1 MQNEHPRTEMDCVN
15 HETDNSG
22 ELEYKELAKS
32 LVEAFGN
39 NHMTEARRLAA
50 EIILDMPPAG
60 SERSEQDDFLESR
73 LEGKDLDDE
82 HRDVVIGIVEDYRVI
97 RDAFA
102 NYASELKHTDSR
114 TASLLQLGDADPIPD
129 DVWAK
134 EIAIPPPKLDDLIG
148 TFSTKGKG
156 PQGVGLETAIST
168 KGKGPQGVGLETA
181 MIAGAITLA
190 RLATTP
196 YHNAE
201 AYKEAVFAK
210 NFLAPICSIIGAD
223 ALESALNDEVDAI
236 AGRNIGDNMSGTELS
251 RDIDSLMDE
260 ADRVVALHFGRK
272 NSSDSERF
280 DFAISN
286 VKGIISKLVGKAQLK
301 SPIGISSPHS
311 MFFQVGSVRTENGND
326 LKLRA
331 RGKGRGSYLRKLLK
345 NLGYYKSRA
354 EKNDEHQDVHPID
367 LYGLTM
373 IADNNEQL
381 AKEYAAAVVRA
392 LKSDKITPYPS
403 PGREKEVFIVKGS
416 KEFQDTIREAVLAE
430 IPDVDMGLFS
440 FKTKKG
446 GFTDAKI
453 TGLYETGDGRVGFA
467 PFEMQFSTPDARLTA
482 RIGGRA
488 AHFLFKLI
496 NTYGEEIADLD
507 DEYLAA
513 IKDIWSR
520 KQDYFNNRDES
531 STEVCLTDQS
541 RRRVEDF
548 WRRIARRRQH
558 TRNLG
563 GTALQ

>member
-97 RDAFA
+97 QDVFA
-102 NYASELKHTDSR
+102 SYADGLKDTDTEAAR
-114 TASLLQLGDADPIPD
+114 LLQLGDADRIPD
-129 DVWAK
+129 NVWAK
-134 EIAIPPPKLDDLIG
+134 EIPIPRPKLDDLIK
-148 TFSTKGKG
+148 TFSTKG
-156 PQGVGLETAIST
+156 EDS
-168 KGKGPQGVGLETA
+168 QGVGLETA

-190 RLATTP
+190 KLITTP
-196 YHNAE
+196 YHDAK

-210 NFLAPICSIIGAD
+210 NILAPICSIIGAD
-223 ALESALNDEVDAI
+223 ALESAQNDEVDAI

-260 ADRVVALHFGRK
+260 VDRVVALHFGRK
-272 NSSDSERF
+272 NSNDPERF
-280 DFAISN
+280 DFAIGN
-286 VKGIISKLVGKAQLK
+286 VKGITSELVGEAQLK

-373 IADNNEQL
+373 IADSNEQL

-496 NTYGEEIADLD
+496 NTYGDEIADLD
-507 DEYLAA
+507 DDCLNA
-513 IKDIWSR
+513 IEDIWSR

-548 WRRIARRRQH
+548 WRRIAKRRQH
-558 TRNLG
+558 ARDLG
-563 GTALQ
+563 GTALR

>member
-1 MQNEHPRTEMDCVN
+1 MQNEHPRTEIDCVN
-15 HETDNSG
+15 HETDNSA
-22 ELEYKELAKS
+22 ELEYKKLAKS

-39 NHMTEARRLAA
+39 NHMTEARRLAS

-60 SERSEQDDFLESR
+60 LECSEQDDFLESY

-82 HRDVVIGIVEDYRVI
+82 HRDAVVGIVEDYRVI

-102 NYASELKHTDSR
+102 NYASELRHTDSR

-148 TFSTKGKG
+148 TFSTKGEG
-156 PQGVGLETAIST
+156 SQGVGLETAIST

-260 ADRVVALHFGRK
+260 ADRVIALHFGRK
-272 NSSDSERF
+272 NSSNPERF

-311 MFFQVGSVRTENGND
+311 MFFQVGSVHTEAGND

-345 NLGYYKSRA
+345 NLGYYKTRA
-354 EKNDEHQDVHPID
+354 EKNDEHKDVHPID

-381 AKEYAAAVVRA
+381 AKEYAAAVVNA
-392 LKSDKITPYPS
+392 LKSDEIIPYPS
-403 PGREKEVFIVKGS
+403 PGREKEVFIIKGS

-430 IPDVDMGLFS
+430 IPDVDMELFS

>member
-1 MQNEHPRTEMDCVN
+1 MLMQNEHPRTEMDCVN

-97 RDAFA
+97 QDVFA
-102 NYASELKHTDSR
+102 SYADGLKDTDTEAAR
-114 TASLLQLGDADPIPD
+114 LLQLGDADRIPD
-129 DVWAK
+129 NVWAK
-134 EIAIPPPKLDDLIG
+134 EIPIPRPKLDDLIK
-148 TFSTKGKG
+148 TFSTKG
-156 PQGVGLETAIST
+156 EDS
-168 KGKGPQGVGLETA
+168 QGVGLETA

-190 RLATTP
+190 KLITTP
-196 YHNAE
+196 YHDAK

-210 NFLAPICSIIGAD
+210 NILAPICSIIGAD
-223 ALESALNDEVDAI
+223 ALESAQNDEVDAI

-260 ADRVVALHFGRK
+260 VDRVVALHFGRK
-272 NSSDSERF
+272 NSNDPERF

-286 VKGIISKLVGKAQLK
+286 VKGIISKLVGEAQLK

-311 MFFQVGSVRTENGND
+311 MFFQVGSVHTEAGND

-345 NLGYYKSRA
+345 NLGYYKTRA
-354 EKNDEHQDVHPID
+354 EKNDEHKDVHPID

-373 IADNNEQL
+373 IADSNEQL
-381 AKEYAAAVVRA
+381 AKEYAAAVVNA
-392 LKSDKITPYPS
+392 LKSDEIIPYPS
-403 PGREKEVFIVKGS
+403 PGREKEVFIIKGS

-430 IPDVDMGLFS
+430 IPDVDMELFS

-548 WRRIARRRQH
+548 WRRIAKRRQH

>member
-1 MQNEHPRTEMDCVN
+1 MQNEYPRTEIDCAN
-15 HETDNSG
+15 HETGNSA
-22 ELEYKELAKS
+22 ELEYKKLAKS

-39 NHMTEARRLAA
+39 NHMTEARRLAS

-60 SERSEQDDFLESR
+60 LECSEQDGFLESY
-73 LEGKDLDDE
+73 LEGEDLDDE
-82 HRDVVIGIVEDYRVI
+82 HRDAVVGIVEDYRVI

-148 TFSTKGKG
+148 TFSTKGEG
-156 PQGVGLETAIST
+156 SQGVGLETAIST

-260 ADRVVALHFGRK
+260 VDRVVALHFGRK
-272 NSSDSERF
+272 NSNDPERF
-280 DFAISN
+280 NFAISN
-286 VKGIISKLVGKAQLK
+286 VKGITSELVGEAQLK

-416 KEFQDTIREAVLAE
+416 KEFQDTIREAVLTE

-440 FKTKKG
+440 FKSKKG

-496 NTYGEEIADLD
+496 NTYGDEIADLD
-507 DEYLAA
+507 DDYLNA
-513 IKDIWSR
+513 IEDIWSR

-548 WRRIARRRQH
+548 WRRIAKRRQH
-558 TRNLG
+558 ARNLG

>member
-1 MQNEHPRTEMDCVN
+1 MLMQNEHPRTEMDCVN

-39 NHMTEARRLAA
+39 NHMTEARRLAV

-97 RDAFA
+97 QDVFA
-102 NYASELKHTDSR
+102 SYADGLKDTDTEAAR
-114 TASLLQLGDADPIPD
+114 LLQLGDADRIPD
-129 DVWAK
+129 NVWAK
-134 EIAIPPPKLDDLIG
+134 EIPIPRPKLDDLIK
-148 TFSTKGKG
+148 TFSTKG
-156 PQGVGLETAIST
+156 EDS
-168 KGKGPQGVGLETA
+168 QGVGLETA

-190 RLATTP
+190 KLITTP
-196 YHNAE
+196 YHDAK

-210 NFLAPICSIIGAD
+210 NILAPICSIIGAD
-223 ALESALNDEVDAI
+223 ALESAQNDEVDAI

-260 ADRVVALHFGRK
+260 VDRVVALHFGRK
-272 NSSDSERF
+272 NSNDPERF
-280 DFAISN
+280 DFAIGN
-286 VKGIISKLVGKAQLK
+286 VKGITSELVGEAQLK

-496 NTYGEEIADLD
+496 NTYGDEIADLD
-507 DEYLAA
+507 DDCLNA
-513 IKDIWSR
+513 IEDIWSR

-548 WRRIARRRQH
+548 WRRIAKRRQY

>member
-97 RDAFA
+97 QDVFA
-102 NYASELKHTDSR
+102 SYADGLKDTDTEAAR
-114 TASLLQLGDADPIPD
+114 LLQLGDADRIPD
-129 DVWAK
+129 NVWAK
-134 EIAIPPPKLDDLIG
+134 EIPIPRPKLDDLIK
-148 TFSTKGKG
+148 TFSTKG
-156 PQGVGLETAIST
+156 EDS
-168 KGKGPQGVGLETA
+168 QGVGLETA

-190 RLATTP
+190 KLITTP
-196 YHNAE
+196 YHDAK

-210 NFLAPICSIIGAD
+210 NILAPICSIIGAD
-223 ALESALNDEVDAI
+223 ALESAQNDEVDAI

-260 ADRVVALHFGRK
+260 VDRVVALHFGRK
-272 NSSDSERF
+272 NSNDPERF
-280 DFAISN
+280 DFAIGN
-286 VKGIISKLVGKAQLK
+286 VKGITSELVGEAQLK

-496 NTYGEEIADLD
+496 NTYGDEIADLD
-507 DEYLAA
+507 DDCLNA
-513 IKDIWSR
+513 IEDIWSR

-548 WRRIARRRQH
+548 WRRIAKRRQH
-558 TRNLG
+558 ARDLG
-563 GTALQ
+563 GTALR

>member
-97 RDAFA
+97 QDVFA
-102 NYASELKHTDSR
+102 SYADGLKDTDTEAAR
-114 TASLLQLGDADPIPD
+114 LLQLGDADRIPD
-129 DVWAK
+129 NVWAK
-134 EIAIPPPKLDDLIG
+134 EIPIPRPKLDDLIK
-148 TFSTKGKG
+148 TFSTKG
-156 PQGVGLETAIST
+156 EDS
-168 KGKGPQGVGLETA
+168 QGVGLETA

-190 RLATTP
+190 KLITTP
-196 YHNAE
+196 YHDAK

-210 NFLAPICSIIGAD
+210 NILAPICSIIGAD
-223 ALESALNDEVDAI
+223 ALESAQNDEVDAI

-260 ADRVVALHFGRK
+260 VDRVVALHFGRK
-272 NSSDSERF
+272 NSNDPERF
-280 DFAISN
+280 DFAIGN
-286 VKGIISKLVGKAQLK
+286 VKGITSELVGEAQLK

-311 MFFQVGSVRTENGND
+311 MFFQVGSVHTEAGND

-345 NLGYYKSRA
+345 NLGYYKTRA

-548 WRRIARRRQH
+548 WRRIAKRRQH

>member
-1 MQNEHPRTEMDCVN
+1 MMLMQSEYPKTEIDCVN

-82 HRDVVIGIVEDYRVI
+82 HKDVVIGIVEDYRVI
-97 RDAFA
+97 QDAFA
-102 NYASELKHTDSR
+102 SYADGLKDTDTEAAR
-114 TASLLQLGDADPIPD
+114 LLQLGDADRIPD
-129 DVWAK
+129 NVWAK
-134 EIAIPPPKLDDLIG
+134 EIPIPRPKLDDLIK
-148 TFSTKGKG
+148 TFSTKG
-156 PQGVGLETAIST
+156 EDS
-168 KGKGPQGVGLETA
+168 QGVGLETA

-190 RLATTP
+190 KLITTP
-196 YHNAE
+196 YHNAK

-210 NFLAPICSIIGAD
+210 NILAPICSIIGAD
-223 ALESALNDEVDAI
+223 ALESAQNDEVDAI

-272 NSSDSERF
+272 NSNDPERF
-280 DFAISN
+280 NFAIGN
-286 VKGIISKLVGKAQLK
+286 VKGITSELVGEAQLK

-440 FKTKKG
+440 FKSKKG

-496 NTYGEEIADLD
+496 NTYGDEIADLD
-507 DEYLAA
+507 DDYLNA
-513 IKDIWSR
+513 IEDIWSR
-520 KQDYFNNRDES
+520 KQDYFNNQEES
-531 STEVCLTDQS
+531 STEVCLTRQS
-541 RRRVEDF
+541 RGRVREF
-548 WRRIARRRQH
+548 WKRIADKQRH
-558 TRNLG
+558 TRSLG
-563 GTALQ
+563 GTALR

>member
-97 RDAFA
+97 QDVFA
-102 NYASELKHTDSR
+102 SYADGLKDTDTEAAR
-114 TASLLQLGDADPIPD
+114 LLQLGDADRIPD
-129 DVWAK
+129 NVWAK
-134 EIAIPPPKLDDLIG
+134 EIPIPRPKLDDLIK
-148 TFSTKGKG
+148 TFSTKG
-156 PQGVGLETAIST
+156 EDS
-168 KGKGPQGVGLETA
+168 QGVGLETA

-190 RLATTP
+190 KLITTP
-196 YHNAE
+196 YHDAK

-210 NFLAPICSIIGAD
+210 NILAPICSIIGAD
-223 ALESALNDEVDAI
+223 ALESAQNDEVDAI

-260 ADRVVALHFGRK
+260 VDRVVALHFGRK
-272 NSSDSERF
+272 NSNDPERF
-280 DFAISN
+280 DFAIGN
-286 VKGIISKLVGKAQLK
+286 VKGITSELVGEAQLK

-311 MFFQVGSVRTENGND
+311 MFFQVGSVHTEAGND

-496 NTYGEEIADLD
+496 NTYGDEIADLD
-507 DEYLAA
+507 DDCLNA
-513 IKDIWSR
+513 IEDIWSR

-548 WRRIARRRQH
+548 WRRIAKRRQH

>member
-1 MQNEHPRTEMDCVN
+1 MQSEYPKIEIDCVN

-60 SERSEQDDFLESR
+60 SERSEQNDFLESR

-97 RDAFA
+97 QDTFA
-102 NYASELKHTDSR
+102 SYADGLKDTDTEAAR
-114 TASLLQLGDADPIPD
+114 LLQLGDADRIPD
-129 DVWAK
+129 NVWAK
-134 EIAIPPPKLDDLIG
+134 EIPIPRPKLDDLIK
-148 TFSTKGKG
+148 TFSTKG
-156 PQGVGLETAIST
+156 EDS
-168 KGKGPQGVGLETA
+168 QGVGLETA

-190 RLATTP
+190 KLITTP
-196 YHNAE
+196 YHDAK

-210 NFLAPICSIIGAD
+210 NILAPICSIIGAD
-223 ALESALNDEVDAI
+223 ALESAQNDEVDAI

-260 ADRVVALHFGRK
+260 VDRVVALHFGRK
-272 NSSDSERF
+272 NSNDPERF
-280 DFAISN
+280 NFAIGN
-286 VKGIISKLVGKAQLK
+286 VKGITSELVGEAQLK

-326 LKLRA
+326 LKLRV

-354 EKNDEHQDVHPID
+354 EKNNEHQDVHPID

-392 LKSDKITPYPS
+392 LKSDKITPHPS

-440 FKTKKG
+440 FKSKKG

-467 PFEMQFSTPDARLTA
+467 PFEVQFSTPDARLTA

-496 NTYGEEIADLD
+496 NTYGDEIADLD
-507 DEYLAA
+507 DDYLNA
-513 IKDIWSR
+513 IEDIWSR
-520 KQDYFNNRDES
+520 KQDYFNNQDES
-531 STEVCLTDQS
+531 STEVRLTRQS

-548 WRRIARRRQH
+548 WRRIAKRRQH

-563 GTALQ
+563 GTALR

>member
-1 MQNEHPRTEMDCVN
+1 MQSEYPKTEIDCVN

-97 RDAFA
+97 QDAFA
-102 NYASELKHTDSR
+102 SYADGLKDTDTEAAR
-114 TASLLQLGDADPIPD
+114 LLQLGDADRIPD
-129 DVWAK
+129 NVWAK
-134 EIAIPPPKLDDLIG
+134 EIPIPRPKLDDLIK
-148 TFSTKGKG
+148 TFSTKG
-156 PQGVGLETAIST
+156 EDS
-168 KGKGPQGVGLETA
+168 QGVGLETA

-190 RLATTP
+190 KLITTP
-196 YHNAE
+196 YHDAK

-210 NFLAPICSIIGAD
+210 NILAPICSIIGAD
-223 ALESALNDEVDAI
+223 ALESAQNDEVDAI

-272 NSSDSERF
+272 NSNDPERF
-280 DFAISN
+280 NFAIGN
-286 VKGIISKLVGKAQLK
+286 VKGITSELVGEAQLK

-440 FKTKKG
+440 FKSKKG

-496 NTYGEEIADLD
+496 NTYGDEIADLD
-507 DEYLAA
+507 DDCLNA
-513 IKDIWSR
+513 IEDIWSR

-548 WRRIARRRQH
+548 WRRIAKRRQH

>member
-1 MQNEHPRTEMDCVN
+1 MQSEYPKTEIDCVN

-97 RDAFA
+97 QDAFA
-102 NYASELKHTDSR
+102 SYADGLKYTDAEAAR
-114 TASLLQLGDADPIPD
+114 LLQLGDADRIPD
-129 DVWAK
+129 NVWAK
-134 EIAIPPPKLDDLIG
+134 EIPIPRPKLDDLIK
-148 TFSTKGKG
+148 TFSTKG
-156 PQGVGLETAIST
+156 EDS
-168 KGKGPQGVGLETA
+168 QGVGLETA

-190 RLATTP
+190 KLITTP
-196 YHNAE
+196 YHDAK

-210 NFLAPICSIIGAD
+210 NILAPICSIIGAD
-223 ALESALNDEVDAI
+223 ALESAQNDEVDAI

-260 ADRVVALHFGRK
+260 VDRVVALHFGRK
-272 NSSDSERF
+272 NSNDPERF
-280 DFAISN
+280 NFAIGN
-286 VKGIISKLVGKAQLK
+286 VKGITSELVGEAQLK

-326 LKLRA
+326 LKLRV

-354 EKNDEHQDVHPID
+354 EKNNEHQDVHPID

-373 IADNNEQL
+373 IADNDEQL

-416 KEFQDTIREAVLAE
+416 KEFQDTIREAVLTE

-440 FKTKKG
+440 FKSKKG

-496 NTYGEEIADLD
+496 NTYGDEIADLD
-507 DEYLAA
+507 DDYLNA
-513 IKDIWSR
+513 IEDIWSR
-520 KQDYFNNRDES
+520 KQDYFNNQDES

-548 WRRIARRRQH
+548 WRRITKRRQH
-558 TRNLG
+558 TRDLG

>member
-1 MQNEHPRTEMDCVN
+1 MLMQNEHPRTEMDCVN

-97 RDAFA
+97 QDVFA
-102 NYASELKHTDSR
+102 SYADGLKDTDTEAAR
-114 TASLLQLGDADPIPD
+114 LLQLGDADRIPD
-129 DVWAK
+129 NVWAK
-134 EIAIPPPKLDDLIG
+134 EIPIPRPKLDDLIK
-148 TFSTKGKG
+148 TFSTKG
-156 PQGVGLETAIST
+156 EDS
-168 KGKGPQGVGLETA
+168 QGVGLETA

-190 RLATTP
+190 KLITTP
-196 YHNAE
+196 YHDAK

-210 NFLAPICSIIGAD
+210 NILAPICSIIGAD
-223 ALESALNDEVDAI
+223 ALESAQNDEVDAI

-260 ADRVVALHFGRK
+260 VDRVVALHFGRK
-272 NSSDSERF
+272 NSNDPERF
-280 DFAISN
+280 DFAIGN
-286 VKGIISKLVGKAQLK
+286 VKGITSELVGEAQLK

-311 MFFQVGSVRTENGND
+311 MFFQVGSVHTEAGND

-345 NLGYYKSRA
+345 NLGYYKTRA

-373 IADNNEQL
+373 IADSNEQL

-496 NTYGEEIADLD
+496 NTYGDEIADLD
-507 DEYLAA
+507 DDCLNA
-513 IKDIWSR
+513 IEDIWSR

-548 WRRIARRRQH
+548 WRRIAKRRQH

>member
-1 MQNEHPRTEMDCVN
+1 MMLMQSEYPKTEIDCVN

-73 LEGKDLDDE
+73 LEEKDLDDE

-97 RDAFA
+97 QDAFA
-102 NYASELKHTDSR
+102 SYADGLKDTDTEAAR
-114 TASLLQLGDADPIPD
+114 LLQLGDADRIPD
-129 DVWAK
+129 NVWAK
-134 EIAIPPPKLDDLIG
+134 EIPIPRPKLDDLIK
-148 TFSTKGKG
+148 TFSTKG
-156 PQGVGLETAIST
+156 EDS
-168 KGKGPQGVGLETA
+168 QGVGLETA

-190 RLATTP
+190 KLITTP
-196 YHNAE
+196 YHDAK

-210 NFLAPICSIIGAD
+210 NILAPICSIIGAD
-223 ALESALNDEVDAI
+223 ALESAQNDEVDAI

-260 ADRVVALHFGRK
+260 VDRVVALHFGRK
-272 NSSDSERF
+272 NSNDPERF
-280 DFAISN
+280 DFAIGN
-286 VKGIISKLVGKAQLK
+286 VKGITSELVGEAQLK

-392 LKSDKITPYPS
+392 LKSDKITPHPS

-416 KEFQDTIREAVLAE
+416 KEFQDTIREAVLTE

-440 FKTKKG
+440 FKSKKG

-496 NTYGEEIADLD
+496 NTYGDEIADLD

-548 WRRIARRRQH
+548 WRRIAKRRQH

>member
-1 MQNEHPRTEMDCVN
+1 MQSEYPKTEIDCVN
-15 HETDNSG
+15 HEPDNSG

-82 HRDVVIGIVEDYRVI
+82 HKDVVIGIVEDYRVI
-97 RDAFA
+97 QDAFA
-102 NYASELKHTDSR
+102 SYADGLKDTDTEAAR
-114 TASLLQLGDADPIPD
+114 LLQLGDADRIPD
-129 DVWAK
+129 NVWAK
-134 EIAIPPPKLDDLIG
+134 EIPIPRPKLDDLIK
-148 TFSTKGKG
+148 TFSTKG
-156 PQGVGLETAIST
+156 EDS
-168 KGKGPQGVGLETA
+168 QGVGLETA

-190 RLATTP
+190 KLITTP
-196 YHNAE
+196 YHNAK

-210 NFLAPICSIIGAD
+210 NILAPICSIIGAD
-223 ALESALNDEVDAI
+223 ALESAQNDEVDAI

-272 NSSDSERF
+272 NSNDPERF
-280 DFAISN
+280 NFAIGN
-286 VKGIISKLVGKAQLK
+286 VKGITSELVGEAQLK

-440 FKTKKG
+440 FKSKKG

-496 NTYGEEIADLD
+496 NTYGDEIADLD
-507 DEYLAA
+507 DDYLNA
-513 IKDIWSR
+513 IEDIWSR
-520 KQDYFNNRDES
+520 KQDYFNNQEES
-531 STEVCLTDQS
+531 STEVCLTRQS
-541 RRRVEDF
+541 RGRVREF
-548 WRRIARRRQH
+548 WKRIADKQRH
-558 TRNLG
+558 TRSLG
-563 GTALQ
+563 GTALR

>member
-97 RDAFA
+97 QDVFA
-102 NYASELKHTDSR
+102 SYADGLKDTDTEAAR
-114 TASLLQLGDADPIPD
+114 LLQLGDADRIPD
-129 DVWAK
+129 NVWAK
-134 EIAIPPPKLDDLIG
+134 EIPIPRPKLDDLIK
-148 TFSTKGKG
+148 TFSTKG
-156 PQGVGLETAIST
+156 EDS
-168 KGKGPQGVGLETA
+168 QGVGLETA

-190 RLATTP
+190 KLITTP
-196 YHNAE
+196 YHDAK

-210 NFLAPICSIIGAD
+210 NILAPICSIIGAD
-223 ALESALNDEVDAI
+223 ALESAQNDEVDAI

-260 ADRVVALHFGRK
+260 VDRVVALHFGRK
-272 NSSDSERF
+272 NSNDPERF
-280 DFAISN
+280 DFAIGN
-286 VKGIISKLVGKAQLK
+286 VKGITSELVGEAQLK

-311 MFFQVGSVRTENGND
+311 MFFQVGSVHTEAGND

-345 NLGYYKSRA
+345 NLGYYKTRA
-354 EKNDEHQDVHPID
+354 EKNDEHKDVHPID

-373 IADNNEQL
+373 IADSNEQL
-381 AKEYAAAVVRA
+381 AKEYAAAVVNA
-392 LKSDKITPYPS
+392 LKSDEIIPYPS
-403 PGREKEVFIVKGS
+403 PGREKEVFIIKGS

-496 NTYGEEIADLD
+496 NTYGDEIADLD
-507 DEYLAA
+507 DDCLNA
-513 IKDIWSR
+513 IEDIWSR
-520 KQDYFNNRDES
+520 KQDYFNNCDES

-548 WRRIARRRQH
+548 WRRITKRRQH
-558 TRNLG
+558 ARDLG

>member
-1 MQNEHPRTEMDCVN
+1 MLMQSEYPKTEIDCVN

-97 RDAFA
+97 QDAFA
-102 NYASELKHTDSR
+102 SYADGLKDTDTEAAR
-114 TASLLQLGDADPIPD
+114 LLQLGDADRIPD
-129 DVWAK
+129 NVWAK
-134 EIAIPPPKLDDLIG
+134 EIPIPRPKLDDLIK
-148 TFSTKGKG
+148 TFSTKG
-156 PQGVGLETAIST
+156 EDS
-168 KGKGPQGVGLETA
+168 QGVGLETA

-190 RLATTP
+190 KLITTP
-196 YHNAE
+196 YHDAK

-210 NFLAPICSIIGAD
+210 NILAPICSIIGAD
-223 ALESALNDEVDAI
+223 ALESAQNDEVDAI

-260 ADRVVALHFGRK
+260 VDRVVALHFGRK
-272 NSSDSERF
+272 NSNDPERF
-280 DFAISN
+280 NFAIGN
-286 VKGIISKLVGKAQLK
+286 VKGITSELVGEAQLK

-311 MFFQVGSVRTENGND
+311 MFFQVGSVHTEAGND

-345 NLGYYKSRA
+345 NLGYYKTRA

-430 IPDVDMGLFS
+430 IPDVDMELFS

-548 WRRIARRRQH
+548 WRRIAKRRQH
-558 TRNLG
+558 ARDLG

>member
-1 MQNEHPRTEMDCVN
+1 MLMQNEHPRTEMDCVN

-97 RDAFA
+97 QDVFA
-102 NYASELKHTDSR
+102 SYADGLKDTDTEAAR
-114 TASLLQLGDADPIPD
+114 LLQLGDADRIPD
-129 DVWAK
+129 NVWAK
-134 EIAIPPPKLDDLIG
+134 EIPIPRPKLDDLIK
-148 TFSTKGKG
+148 TFSTKG
-156 PQGVGLETAIST
+156 EDS
-168 KGKGPQGVGLETA
+168 QGVGLETA

-190 RLATTP
+190 KLITTP
-196 YHNAE
+196 YHDAK

-210 NFLAPICSIIGAD
+210 NILAPICSIIGAD
-223 ALESALNDEVDAI
+223 ALESAQNDEVDAI

-260 ADRVVALHFGRK
+260 VDRVVALHFGRK
-272 NSSDSERF
+272 NSNDPERF
-280 DFAISN
+280 DFAIGN
-286 VKGIISKLVGKAQLK
+286 VKGITSELVGEAQLK

-311 MFFQVGSVRTENGND
+311 MFFQVGSVHTEAGND
-326 LKLRA
+326 LKLRV

-345 NLGYYKSRA
+345 NLGYYKTRA

-496 NTYGEEIADLD
+496 NTYGDEIADLD
-507 DEYLAA
+507 DDCLNA
-513 IKDIWSR
+513 IEDIWSR

-548 WRRIARRRQH
+548 WKRIAKRWQH

>member
-97 RDAFA
+97 QDVFA
-102 NYASELKHTDSR
+102 SYADGLKDTDTEAAR
-114 TASLLQLGDADPIPD
+114 LLQLGDADRIPD
-129 DVWAK
+129 NVWAK
-134 EIAIPPPKLDDLIG
+134 EIPIPRPKLDDLIK
-148 TFSTKGKG
+148 TFSTKG
-156 PQGVGLETAIST
+156 EDS
-168 KGKGPQGVGLETA
+168 QGVGLETA

-190 RLATTP
+190 KLITTP
-196 YHNAE
+196 YHDAK

-210 NFLAPICSIIGAD
+210 NILAPICSIIGAD
-223 ALESALNDEVDAI
+223 ALESAQNDEVDAI

-260 ADRVVALHFGRK
+260 VDRVVALHFGRK
-272 NSSDSERF
+272 NSNDPERF
-280 DFAISN
+280 DFAIGN
-286 VKGIISKLVGKAQLK
+286 VKGITSELVGEAQLK

-311 MFFQVGSVRTENGND
+311 MFFQVGSVHTEAGND

-345 NLGYYKSRA
+345 NLGYYKTRA

-496 NTYGEEIADLD
+496 NTYGDEIADLD
-507 DEYLAA
+507 DDCLNA
-513 IKDIWSR
+513 IEDIWSR

-548 WRRIARRRQH
+548 WRRITKRRQH
-558 TRNLG
+558 ARDLG

>member
-1 MQNEHPRTEMDCVN
+1 MQNEHPGTEMDCVN

-97 RDAFA
+97 QDVFA
-102 NYASELKHTDSR
+102 SYADGLKDTDTEAAR
-114 TASLLQLGDADPIPD
+114 LLQLGDADRIPD
-129 DVWAK
+129 NVWAK
-134 EIAIPPPKLDDLIG
+134 EIPIPRPKLDDLIK
-148 TFSTKGKG
+148 TFSTKG
-156 PQGVGLETAIST
+156 EDS
-168 KGKGPQGVGLETA
+168 QGVGLETA

-190 RLATTP
+190 KLITTP
-196 YHNAE
+196 YHDAK

-210 NFLAPICSIIGAD
+210 NILAPICSIIGAD
-223 ALESALNDEVDAI
+223 ALESAQNDEVDAI

-260 ADRVVALHFGRK
+260 VDRVVALHFGRK
-272 NSSDSERF
+272 NSNDPERF
-280 DFAISN
+280 DFAIGN
-286 VKGIISKLVGKAQLK
+286 VKGITSELVGEAQLK

-311 MFFQVGSVRTENGND
+311 MFFQVGSVHTEAGND

-354 EKNDEHQDVHPID
+354 EKNDEHKDVHPID

-373 IADNNEQL
+373 IADSNEQL

-430 IPDVDMGLFS
+430 VPDVDMGLFS

-496 NTYGEEIADLD
+496 NTYGDEIADLD
-507 DEYLAA
+507 DDCLNA
-513 IKDIWSR
+513 IEDIWSR

-548 WRRIARRRQH
+548 WRRIAKRRQH

>member
-39 NHMTEARRLAA
+39 NHMTEARRLAT

-97 RDAFA
+97 QDVFA
-102 NYASELKHTDSR
+102 SYADGLKDTDTEAAR
-114 TASLLQLGDADPIPD
+114 LLQLGDADRIPD
-129 DVWAK
+129 NVWAK
-134 EIAIPPPKLDDLIG
+134 EIPIPRPKLDDLIK
-148 TFSTKGKG
+148 TFSTKG
-156 PQGVGLETAIST
+156 EDS
-168 KGKGPQGVGLETA
+168 QGVGLETA

-190 RLATTP
+190 KLITTP
-196 YHNAE
+196 YHDAK

-210 NFLAPICSIIGAD
+210 NILAPICSIIGAD
-223 ALESALNDEVDAI
+223 ALESAQNDEVDAI

-260 ADRVVALHFGRK
+260 VDRVVALHFGRK
-272 NSSDSERF
+272 NSNDPERF
-280 DFAISN
+280 DFAIGN
-286 VKGIISKLVGKAQLK
+286 VKGITSELVGEAQLK

-354 EKNDEHQDVHPID
+354 EKNDEHKDVHPID

-496 NTYGEEIADLD
+496 NTYGDEIADLD
-507 DEYLAA
+507 DDCLNA
-513 IKDIWSR
+513 IEDIWSR

-548 WRRIARRRQH
+548 WRRIAKRRQH
-558 TRNLG
+558 ARNLG

>member
-50 EIILDMPPAG
+50 EIILDMPLAG

-97 RDAFA
+97 QDVFA
-102 NYASELKHTDSR
+102 SYADGLKDTDTEAAR
-114 TASLLQLGDADPIPD
+114 LLQLGDADRIPD
-129 DVWAK
+129 NVWAK
-134 EIAIPPPKLDDLIG
+134 EIPIPRPKLDDLIK
-148 TFSTKGKG
+148 TFSTKG
-156 PQGVGLETAIST
+156 EDS
-168 KGKGPQGVGLETA
+168 QGVGLETA

-190 RLATTP
+190 KLITTP
-196 YHNAE
+196 YHDAK

-210 NFLAPICSIIGAD
+210 NILAPICSIIGAD
-223 ALESALNDEVDAI
+223 ALESAQNDEVDAI

-260 ADRVVALHFGRK
+260 VDRVVALHFGRK
-272 NSSDSERF
+272 NSNDPERF
-280 DFAISN
+280 DFAIGN
-286 VKGIISKLVGKAQLK
+286 VKGITSELVGEAQLK

-311 MFFQVGSVRTENGND
+311 MFFQVGSVHTEAGND

-345 NLGYYKSRA
+345 NLGYYKTRA

-496 NTYGEEIADLD
+496 NTYGDEIADLD
-507 DEYLAA
+507 DDCLNA
-513 IKDIWSR
+513 IEDIWSR

-548 WRRIARRRQH
+548 WRRIAKRRQH

-563 GTALQ
+563 GTALR

>member
-1 MQNEHPRTEMDCVN
+1 MLMQNEHPRTEMDCVN

-50 EIILDMPPAG
+50 EIILDMPLAG

-97 RDAFA
+97 QDVFA
-102 NYASELKHTDSR
+102 SYADGLKDTDTEAAR
-114 TASLLQLGDADPIPD
+114 LLQLGDADRIPD
-129 DVWAK
+129 NVWAK
-134 EIAIPPPKLDDLIG
+134 EIPIPRPKLDDLIK
-148 TFSTKGKG
+148 TFSTKG
-156 PQGVGLETAIST
+156 EDS
-168 KGKGPQGVGLETA
+168 QGVGLETA

-190 RLATTP
+190 KLITTP
-196 YHNAE
+196 YHDAK

-210 NFLAPICSIIGAD
+210 NILAPICSIIGAD
-223 ALESALNDEVDAI
+223 ALESAQNDEVDAI

-260 ADRVVALHFGRK
+260 VDRVVALHFGRK
-272 NSSDSERF
+272 NSNDPERF
-280 DFAISN
+280 DFAIGN
-286 VKGIISKLVGKAQLK
+286 VKGITSELVGEAQLK

-311 MFFQVGSVRTENGND
+311 MFFQVGSVHTEAGND
-326 LKLRA
+326 LKLRV

-345 NLGYYKSRA
+345 NLGYYKTRA

-496 NTYGEEIADLD
+496 NTYGDEIADLD
-507 DEYLAA
+507 DDCLNA
-513 IKDIWSR
+513 IEDIWSR

-548 WRRIARRRQH
+548 WRRIAKRRQH

>member
-50 EIILDMPPAG
+50 EIILDMPLAG

-97 RDAFA
+97 QGVFA
-102 NYASELKHTDSR
+102 SYADGLKDTDTEAAR
-114 TASLLQLGDADPIPD
+114 LLQLGDADRIPD
-129 DVWAK
+129 NVWAK
-134 EIAIPPPKLDDLIG
+134 EIPIPRPKLDDLIK
-148 TFSTKGKG
+148 TFSTKG
-156 PQGVGLETAIST
+156 EDS
-168 KGKGPQGVGLETA
+168 QGVGLETA

-190 RLATTP
+190 KLITTP
-196 YHNAE
+196 YHDAK

-210 NFLAPICSIIGAD
+210 NILAPICSIIGAD
-223 ALESALNDEVDAI
+223 ALESAQNDEVDAI

-260 ADRVVALHFGRK
+260 VDRVVALHFGRK
-272 NSSDSERF
+272 NSNDPERF
-280 DFAISN
+280 DFAIGN
-286 VKGIISKLVGKAQLK
+286 VKGITSELVGEAQLK

-311 MFFQVGSVRTENGND
+311 MFFQVGSVHTEAGND
-326 LKLRA
+326 LKLRV

-345 NLGYYKSRA
+345 NLGYYKTRA

-496 NTYGEEIADLD
+496 NTYGDEIADLD
-507 DEYLAA
+507 DDCLNA
-513 IKDIWSR
+513 IEDIWSR

-548 WRRIARRRQH
+548 WRRITKRRQH
-558 TRNLG
+558 ARDLG

>member
-50 EIILDMPPAG
+50 EIILDMPLAG

-97 RDAFA
+97 QDVFA
-102 NYASELKHTDSR
+102 SYADGLKDTDTEAAR
-114 TASLLQLGDADPIPD
+114 LLQLGDADRIPD
-129 DVWAK
+129 NVWAK
-134 EIAIPPPKLDDLIG
+134 EIPIPRPKLDDLIK
-148 TFSTKGKG
+148 TFSTKG
-156 PQGVGLETAIST
+156 EDS
-168 KGKGPQGVGLETA
+168 QGVGLETA

-190 RLATTP
+190 KLITTP
-196 YHNAE
+196 YHDAK

-210 NFLAPICSIIGAD
+210 NILAPICSIIGAD
-223 ALESALNDEVDAI
+223 ALESAQNDEVDAI

-260 ADRVVALHFGRK
+260 VDRVVALHFGRK
-272 NSSDSERF
+272 NSNDPERF
-280 DFAISN
+280 DFAIGN
-286 VKGIISKLVGKAQLK
+286 VKGITSELVGEAQLK

-311 MFFQVGSVRTENGND
+311 MFFQVGSVHTEAGND
-326 LKLRA
+326 LKLRV

-345 NLGYYKSRA
+345 NLGYYKTRA

-496 NTYGEEIADLD
+496 NTYGDEIADLD
-507 DEYLAA
+507 DDCLNA
-513 IKDIWSR
+513 IEDIWSR

-548 WRRIARRRQH
+548 WRRITKRRQH
-558 TRNLG
+558 ARDLG

>member
-1 MQNEHPRTEMDCVN
+1 MLMQNEHPRTEMDCVN

-97 RDAFA
+97 QDVFA
-102 NYASELKHTDSR
+102 SYADGLKDTDTEAAR
-114 TASLLQLGDADPIPD
+114 LLQLGDADRIPD
-129 DVWAK
+129 NVWAK
-134 EIAIPPPKLDDLIG
+134 EIPIPRPKLDDLIK
-148 TFSTKGKG
+148 TFSTKG
-156 PQGVGLETAIST
+156 EDS
-168 KGKGPQGVGLETA
+168 QGVGLETA

-190 RLATTP
+190 KLITTP
-196 YHNAE
+196 YHDAK

-210 NFLAPICSIIGAD
+210 NILAPICSIIGAD
-223 ALESALNDEVDAI
+223 ALESAQNDEVDAI

-260 ADRVVALHFGRK
+260 VDRVVALHFGRK
-272 NSSDSERF
+272 NSNDPERF

-286 VKGIISKLVGKAQLK
+286 VKGIISKLVGEAQLK

-311 MFFQVGSVRTENGND
+311 MFFQVGSVHTEAGND

-496 NTYGEEIADLD
+496 NTYGDEIADLD
-507 DEYLAA
+507 DDCLNA
-513 IKDIWSR
+513 IEDIWSR

-548 WRRIARRRQH
+548 WRRIAKRRQH

>member
-97 RDAFA
+97 QDVFA
-102 NYASELKHTDSR
+102 SYADGLKDTDTEAAR
-114 TASLLQLGDADPIPD
+114 LLQLGDADRIPD
-129 DVWAK
+129 NVWAK
-134 EIAIPPPKLDDLIG
+134 EIPIPRPKLDDLIK
-148 TFSTKGKG
+148 TFSTKG
-156 PQGVGLETAIST
+156 EDS
-168 KGKGPQGVGLETA
+168 QGVGLETA

-190 RLATTP
+190 KLITTP
-196 YHNAE
+196 YHDAK

-210 NFLAPICSIIGAD
+210 NILAPICSIIGAD
-223 ALESALNDEVDAI
+223 ALESAQNDEVDAI
-236 AGRNIGDNMSGTELS
+236 AGRNIGDNMSGMELS

-260 ADRVVALHFGRK
+260 VDRVVALHFGRK
-272 NSSDSERF
+272 NSNDPERF
-280 DFAISN
+280 DFAIGN
-286 VKGIISKLVGKAQLK
+286 VKGITSELVGEAQLK

-311 MFFQVGSVRTENGND
+311 MFFQVGSVHTEAGND

-345 NLGYYKSRA
+345 NLGYYKTRA

-496 NTYGEEIADLD
+496 NTYGDEIADLD
-507 DEYLAA
+507 DDCLNA
-513 IKDIWSR
+513 IEDIWSR

-548 WRRIARRRQH
+548 WRRIAKRRQH

>member
-97 RDAFA
+97 QDVFA
-102 NYASELKHTDSR
+102 SYADGLKDTDTEAAR
-114 TASLLQLGDADPIPD
+114 LLQLGDADRIPD
-129 DVWAK
+129 NVWAK
-134 EIAIPPPKLDDLIG
+134 EIPIPRPKLDDLIK
-148 TFSTKGKG
+148 TFSTKG
-156 PQGVGLETAIST
+156 EDS
-168 KGKGPQGVGLETA
+168 QGVGLETA

-190 RLATTP
+190 KLITTP
-196 YHNAE
+196 YHDAK

-210 NFLAPICSIIGAD
+210 NILAPICSIIGAD
-223 ALESALNDEVDAI
+223 ALESAQNDEVDAI

-260 ADRVVALHFGRK
+260 VDRVVALHFGRK
-272 NSSDSERF
+272 NSNDPERF
-280 DFAISN
+280 DFAIGN
-286 VKGIISKLVGKAQLK
+286 VKGITSELVGEAQLK

-311 MFFQVGSVRTENGND
+311 MFFQVGSVHTEAGND

-496 NTYGEEIADLD
+496 NTYGDEIADLD
-507 DEYLAA
+507 DDCLNA
-513 IKDIWSR
+513 IEDIWSR

-548 WRRIARRRQH
+548 WRRITKRRQH
-558 TRNLG
+558 ARDLG

>member
-1 MQNEHPRTEMDCVN
+1 
-15 HETDNSG
+15 
-22 ELEYKELAKS
+22 
-32 LVEAFGN
+32 
-39 NHMTEARRLAA
+39 
-50 EIILDMPPAG
+50 
-60 SERSEQDDFLESR
+60 
-73 LEGKDLDDE
+73 
-82 HRDVVIGIVEDYRVI
+82 
-97 RDAFA
+97 
-102 NYASELKHTDSR
+102 
-114 TASLLQLGDADPIPD
+114 
-129 DVWAK
+129 
-134 EIAIPPPKLDDLIG
+134 
-148 TFSTKGKG
+148 
-156 PQGVGLETAIST
+156 
-168 KGKGPQGVGLETA
+168 

-190 RLATTP
+190 KLITTP
-196 YHNAE
+196 YHNAK

-210 NFLAPICSIIGAD
+210 NILAPICSIIGAD
-223 ALESALNDEVDAI
+223 ALESAQNDEVDAI

-272 NSSDSERF
+272 NSNDPERF
-280 DFAISN
+280 NFAIGN
-286 VKGIISKLVGKAQLK
+286 VKGITSELVGEAQLK

-440 FKTKKG
+440 FKSKKG

-496 NTYGEEIADLD
+496 NTYGDEIADLD
-507 DEYLAA
+507 DDYLNA
-513 IKDIWSR
+513 IEDIWSR
-520 KQDYFNNRDES
+520 KQDYFNNQEES
-531 STEVCLTDQS
+531 STEVCLTRQS
-541 RRRVEDF
+541 RGRVREF
-548 WRRIARRRQH
+548 WKRIADKQRH
-558 TRNLG
+558 TRSLG
-563 GTALQ
+563 GTALR

>member
-1 MQNEHPRTEMDCVN
+1 MLMQNEHPRTEMDCVN

-97 RDAFA
+97 QDVFA
-102 NYASELKHTDSR
+102 SYADGLKDTDTEAAR
-114 TASLLQLGDADPIPD
+114 LLQLGDADRIPD
-129 DVWAK
+129 NVWAK
-134 EIAIPPPKLDDLIG
+134 EIPIPRPKLDDLIK
-148 TFSTKGKG
+148 TFSTKG
-156 PQGVGLETAIST
+156 EDS
-168 KGKGPQGVGLETA
+168 QGVGLETA

-190 RLATTP
+190 KLITTP
-196 YHNAE
+196 YHDAK

-210 NFLAPICSIIGAD
+210 NILAPICSIIGAD
-223 ALESALNDEVDAI
+223 ALESAQNDEVDAI

-260 ADRVVALHFGRK
+260 VDRVVALHFGRK
-272 NSSDSERF
+272 NSNDPERF
-280 DFAISN
+280 DFAIGN
-286 VKGIISKLVGKAQLK
+286 VKGITSELVGEAQLK

-373 IADNNEQL
+373 IADSNEQL

-496 NTYGEEIADLD
+496 NTYGDEIADLD
-507 DEYLAA
+507 DDCLNA
-513 IKDIWSR
+513 IEDIWSR

-548 WRRIARRRQH
+548 WRRIAKRRQH
-558 TRNLG
+558 ARDLG
-563 GTALQ
+563 GTALR

>member
-1 MQNEHPRTEMDCVN
+1 MLMQNEHPRTEMDCVN

-97 RDAFA
+97 QDVFA
-102 NYASELKHTDSR
+102 SYADGLKDTDTEAAR
-114 TASLLQLGDADPIPD
+114 LLQLGDADRIPD
-129 DVWAK
+129 NVWAK
-134 EIAIPPPKLDDLIG
+134 EIPIPRPKLDDLIK
-148 TFSTKGKG
+148 TFSTKG
-156 PQGVGLETAIST
+156 EDS
-168 KGKGPQGVGLETA
+168 QGVGLETA

-190 RLATTP
+190 KLITTP
-196 YHNAE
+196 YHDAK

-210 NFLAPICSIIGAD
+210 NILAPICSIIGAD
-223 ALESALNDEVDAI
+223 ALESAQNDEVDAI

-260 ADRVVALHFGRK
+260 VDRVVALHFGRK
-272 NSSDSERF
+272 NSNDPERF
-280 DFAISN
+280 DFAIGN
-286 VKGIISKLVGKAQLK
+286 VKGITSELVGEAQLK

-311 MFFQVGSVRTENGND
+311 MFFQVGSVHTEAGND
-326 LKLRA
+326 LKLRV

-345 NLGYYKSRA
+345 NLGYYKTRA

-496 NTYGEEIADLD
+496 NTYGDEIADLD
-507 DEYLAA
+507 DDCLNA
-513 IKDIWSR
+513 IEDIWSR

-548 WRRIARRRQH
+548 WRRITKRRQH
-558 TRNLG
+558 ARDLG

>member
-1 MQNEHPRTEMDCVN
+1 MQSECPKTEIDCVN

-97 RDAFA
+97 QDVFA
-102 NYASELKHTDSR
+102 SYADGLKDTDTEAAR
-114 TASLLQLGDADPIPD
+114 LLQLGDADRIPD
-129 DVWAK
+129 NVWAK
-134 EIAIPPPKLDDLIG
+134 EIPIPRPKLDDLIK
-148 TFSTKGKG
+148 TFSTKG
-156 PQGVGLETAIST
+156 EDS
-168 KGKGPQGVGLETA
+168 QGVGLETA

-190 RLATTP
+190 KLITTP
-196 YHNAE
+196 YHDAK

-210 NFLAPICSIIGAD
+210 NILAPICSIIGAD
-223 ALESALNDEVDAI
+223 ALESAQNDEVDAI

-260 ADRVVALHFGRK
+260 VDRVVALHFGRK
-272 NSSDSERF
+272 NSNDPERF
-280 DFAISN
+280 DFAIGN
-286 VKGIISKLVGKAQLK
+286 VKGITSELVGEAQLK

-311 MFFQVGSVRTENGND
+311 MFFQVGSVHTEAGND

-430 IPDVDMGLFS
+430 IPDVDMELFS

-496 NTYGEEIADLD
+496 NTYGDEIADLD
-507 DEYLAA
+507 DDCLNA
-513 IKDIWSR
+513 IEDIWSR

-548 WRRIARRRQH
+548 WRRIAKRRQH
-558 TRNLG
+558 ARNLG

>member
-97 RDAFA
+97 QDAFA
-102 NYASELKHTDSR
+102 SYADGLKDTDTEAAR
-114 TASLLQLGDADPIPD
+114 LLQLGDADRIPD
-129 DVWAK
+129 NVWAK
-134 EIAIPPPKLDDLIG
+134 EIPIPRPKLDDLIK
-148 TFSTKGKG
+148 TFSTKG
-156 PQGVGLETAIST
+156 EDS
-168 KGKGPQGVGLETA
+168 QGVGLETA

-190 RLATTP
+190 KLITTP
-196 YHNAE
+196 YHDAK

-210 NFLAPICSIIGAD
+210 NILAPICSIIGAD
-223 ALESALNDEVDAI
+223 ALESAQNDEVDAI

-260 ADRVVALHFGRK
+260 VDRVVALHFGRK
-272 NSSDSERF
+272 NSNDPERF
-280 DFAISN
+280 DFAIGN
-286 VKGIISKLVGKAQLK
+286 VKGITSELVGEAQLK

-373 IADNNEQL
+373 IADSNEQL
-381 AKEYAAAVVRA
+381 AKEYAAAVVNA
-392 LKSDKITPYPS
+392 LKSDEIIPYPS
-403 PGREKEVFIVKGS
+403 PGREKEVFIIKGS

-430 IPDVDMGLFS
+430 IPDVDMELFS

-531 STEVCLTDQS
+531 STEVCLTYQS

-548 WRRIARRRQH
+548 WRRIAKRRQH

>member
-1 MQNEHPRTEMDCVN
+1 
-15 HETDNSG
+15 
-22 ELEYKELAKS
+22 
-32 LVEAFGN
+32 
-39 NHMTEARRLAA
+39 MTEARRLAA

-97 RDAFA
+97 QDVFA
-102 NYASELKHTDSR
+102 SYADGLKDTDTEAAR
-114 TASLLQLGDADPIPD
+114 LLQLGDADRIPD
-129 DVWAK
+129 NVWAK
-134 EIAIPPPKLDDLIG
+134 EIPIPRPKLDDLIK
-148 TFSTKGKG
+148 TFSTKR
-156 PQGVGLETAIST
+156 EDSR
-168 KGKGPQGVGLETA
+168 GVGLETA

-190 RLATTP
+190 KLITTP
-196 YHNAE
+196 YHDAK

-210 NFLAPICSIIGAD
+210 NILAPICSIIGAD
-223 ALESALNDEVDAI
+223 ALESAQNDEVDAI

-260 ADRVVALHFGRK
+260 VDRVVALHFGRK
-272 NSSDSERF
+272 NSNDPERF
-280 DFAISN
+280 DFAIGN
-286 VKGIISKLVGKAQLK
+286 VKGITSELVGEAQLK

-430 IPDVDMGLFS
+430 IPDVDMELFS

-541 RRRVEDF
+541 RRRVREF
-548 WRRIARRRQH
+548 WKRIADKQRH

>member
-97 RDAFA
+97 QDVFA
-102 NYASELKHTDSR
+102 SYADGLKDTDTEAAR
-114 TASLLQLGDADPIPD
+114 LLQLGDADRIPD
-129 DVWAK
+129 NVWAK
-134 EIAIPPPKLDDLIG
+134 EIPIPRPKLDDLIK
-148 TFSTKGKG
+148 TFSTKG
-156 PQGVGLETAIST
+156 EDS
-168 KGKGPQGVGLETA
+168 QGVGLETA

-190 RLATTP
+190 KLITTP
-196 YHNAE
+196 YHDAK

-210 NFLAPICSIIGAD
+210 NILAPICSIIGAD
-223 ALESALNDEVDAI
+223 ALESAQNDEVDAI

-260 ADRVVALHFGRK
+260 VDRVVALHFGRK
-272 NSSDSERF
+272 NSNDPERF
-280 DFAISN
+280 DFAIGN
-286 VKGIISKLVGKAQLK
+286 VKGITSELVGEAQLK

-311 MFFQVGSVRTENGND
+311 MFFQVGSVHTEAGND
-326 LKLRA
+326 LKLRV

-345 NLGYYKSRA
+345 NLGYYKTRA

-496 NTYGEEIADLD
+496 NTYGDEIADLD
-507 DEYLAA
+507 DDCLNA
-513 IKDIWSR
+513 IEDIWSR

-548 WRRIARRRQH
+548 WRRITKRRQH
-558 TRNLG
+558 ARDLG

>member
-1 MQNEHPRTEMDCVN
+1 MLMQNEHPRTEMDCVN

-97 RDAFA
+97 QDVFA
-102 NYASELKHTDSR
+102 SYADGLKDTDTEAAR
-114 TASLLQLGDADPIPD
+114 LLQLGDADRIPD
-129 DVWAK
+129 NVWAK
-134 EIAIPPPKLDDLIG
+134 EIPIPRPKLDDLIK
-148 TFSTKGKG
+148 TFSTKG
-156 PQGVGLETAIST
+156 EDS
-168 KGKGPQGVGLETA
+168 QGVGLETA

-190 RLATTP
+190 KLITTP
-196 YHNAE
+196 YHDAK

-210 NFLAPICSIIGAD
+210 NILAPICSIIGAD
-223 ALESALNDEVDAI
+223 ALESAQNDEVDAI

-260 ADRVVALHFGRK
+260 VDRVVALHFGRK
-272 NSSDSERF
+272 NSNDPERF
-280 DFAISN
+280 NFAISN
-286 VKGIISKLVGKAQLK
+286 VKGITSELVGEAQLK

-311 MFFQVGSVRTENGND
+311 MFFQVGSVHTEAGND

-467 PFEMQFSTPDARLTA
+467 SFEMQFSTPDARLTA

-496 NTYGEEIADLD
+496 NTYGDEIADLD

-548 WRRIARRRQH
+548 WRRIAKRRQH

>member
-1 MQNEHPRTEMDCVN
+1 MQSEYPKTEIDCVN

-73 LEGKDLDDE
+73 LEEKDLDDE

-97 RDAFA
+97 QDAFA
-102 NYASELKHTDSR
+102 SYADGLKDTDTEAAR
-114 TASLLQLGDADPIPD
+114 LLQLGDADRIPD
-129 DVWAK
+129 NVWAK
-134 EIAIPPPKLDDLIG
+134 EIPIPRPKLDDLIK
-148 TFSTKGKG
+148 TFSTKG
-156 PQGVGLETAIST
+156 EDS
-168 KGKGPQGVGLETA
+168 QGVGLETA

-190 RLATTP
+190 KLITTP
-196 YHNAE
+196 YHDAK

-210 NFLAPICSIIGAD
+210 NILAPICSIIGAD
-223 ALESALNDEVDAI
+223 ALESAQNDEVDAI

-260 ADRVVALHFGRK
+260 VDRVVALHFGRK
-272 NSSDSERF
+272 NSNDPERF
-280 DFAISN
+280 DFAIGN
-286 VKGIISKLVGKAQLK
+286 VKGITSELVGEAQLK

-416 KEFQDTIREAVLAE
+416 KEFQDTIREAVLTE

-440 FKTKKG
+440 FKSKKG

-496 NTYGEEIADLD
+496 NTYGDEIADLD
-507 DEYLAA
+507 DDYLNA
-513 IKDIWSR
+513 IEDIWSR

-531 STEVCLTDQS
+531 STEVCLTGQS

-548 WRRIARRRQH
+548 WRRIAKRRQH

>member
-1 MQNEHPRTEMDCVN
+1 MQSEYPKTEINCVN

-60 SERSEQDDFLESR
+60 SERSEQDDFLESC

-82 HRDVVIGIVEDYRVI
+82 HKDVVIGIVEDYRVI
-97 RDAFA
+97 QDAFA
-102 NYASELKHTDSR
+102 SYADGLKDTDTEAAR
-114 TASLLQLGDADPIPD
+114 LLQLGDADRIPD
-129 DVWAK
+129 NVWAK
-134 EIAIPPPKLDDLIG
+134 EIPIPRPKLDDLIK
-148 TFSTKGKG
+148 TFSTKG
-156 PQGVGLETAIST
+156 EDY
-168 KGKGPQGVGLETA
+168 QGVGLETA

-190 RLATTP
+190 KLITTP
-196 YHNAE
+196 YHDAK

-210 NFLAPICSIIGAD
+210 NILAPICSIIGAD
-223 ALESALNDEVDAI
+223 ALESAQNDEVDAI

-272 NSSDSERF
+272 NSNDPERF
-280 DFAISN
+280 NFAIGN
-286 VKGIISKLVGKAQLK
+286 VKGITSELVGEVQLK

-311 MFFQVGSVRTENGND
+311 MFFQVGSVQTENGND

-373 IADNNEQL
+373 IADNDEQL

-416 KEFQDTIREAVLAE
+416 KEFQDTIREAVLTE

-440 FKTKKG
+440 FKSKKG

-520 KQDYFNNRDES
+520 KQDYFNNQDES
-531 STEVCLTDQS
+531 STEVRLTRQS

-548 WRRIARRRQH
+548 WRRTAKRRQH

-563 GTALQ
+563 GTALR

>member
-1 MQNEHPRTEMDCVN
+1 MQNEHPRTEIDCVN

-97 RDAFA
+97 QDVFA
-102 NYASELKHTDSR
+102 SYADGLKDTDTEAAR
-114 TASLLQLGDADPIPD
+114 LLQLGDADRIPD
-129 DVWAK
+129 NVWAK
-134 EIAIPPPKLDDLIG
+134 EIPIPRPKLDDLIK
-148 TFSTKGKG
+148 TFSTKG
-156 PQGVGLETAIST
+156 EDS
-168 KGKGPQGVGLETA
+168 QGVGLETA

-190 RLATTP
+190 KLITTP
-196 YHNAE
+196 YHDAK

-210 NFLAPICSIIGAD
+210 NILAPICSIIGAD
-223 ALESALNDEVDAI
+223 ALESAQNDEVDAI
-236 AGRNIGDNMSGTELS
+236 AGRNIGDNMSSTELS

-260 ADRVVALHFGRK
+260 VDRVVALHFGRK
-272 NSSDSERF
+272 NSNDPERF
-280 DFAISN
+280 NFAIGN
-286 VKGIISKLVGKAQLK
+286 VKGITSELVGEAQLK

-311 MFFQVGSVRTENGND
+311 MFFQVGSVHTEAGND

-345 NLGYYKSRA
+345 NLGYYKTRA

-430 IPDVDMGLFS
+430 IPDVDMELFS

-496 NTYGEEIADLD
+496 NTYGDEIADLD
-507 DEYLAA
+507 DDCLNA
-513 IKDIWSR
+513 IEDIWSR

-548 WRRIARRRQH
+548 WRRIAKRRQH